1 MIELERDNSWSN
13 FISLFTIFLS
23 EKFGMLCFSFARPVY
38 KYSVNLLG
46 RAFTQFGSG
55 K

>member
-1 MIELERDNSWSN
+1 MIELERDNSCSN
-13 FISLFTIFLS
+13 LISLFTIFLS
-23 EKFGMLCFSFARPVY
+23 EKFGMLYFSFARPVY
-38 KYSVNLLG
+38 IYSVNLLG

>member
-1 MIELERDNSWSN
+1 MIELERDNSLSIFN
-13 FISLFTIFLS
+13 SLFTIFLS
-23 EKFGMLCFSFARPVY
+23 GKFGMLCFSFARPVY
-38 KYSVNLLG
+38 IYSVNLLG